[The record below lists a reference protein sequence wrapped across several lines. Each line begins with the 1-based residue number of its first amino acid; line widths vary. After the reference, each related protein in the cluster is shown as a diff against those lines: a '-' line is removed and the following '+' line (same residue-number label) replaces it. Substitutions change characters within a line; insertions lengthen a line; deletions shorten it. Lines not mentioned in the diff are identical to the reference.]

1 MVDDS
6 ESRSEQPRQFSK
18 NRFFDGKLMTARD
31 METEQRY
38 HADRLETLARHL
50 SGSGI
55 VTGLEITSISTV
67 DDRLEVTLNGG
78 IALDPMGRPIVVE
91 TATTKSVSE
100 PDGDECHLF
109 VRFDEVETDAVAVP
123 DADGRHPEAEA
134 GRVVETFELTYR
146 QSAPEQPSPS
156 IGLRDHIEAGSTAS
170 DVADRIAAAVDAE
183 HSSGPSDP
191 AVYLGG
197 FERTADGSWTAIDA
211 TQPSYVYSTELVY
224 ATLVEHI
231 TDTEN
236 PHQTD
241 SGAGEHPTPQAD
253 ELNSLH
259 ERIEQLHSELSTL
272 KQRQETTTTHLLGK
286 TLASAGRL
294 FSMAADQFGDHHPSV
309 SKLAREIAQESTAG
323 SHSAAAE
330 DSEQFRSLA
339 RQLQPTL
346 VEFGDRLDGAARTE
360 TADRYFDALAALQST
375 LEDDESAV
383 ETAIAFDSVA
393 EAAVDLEVVYP
404 AAVER

>member
-6 ESRSEQPRQFSK
+6 EPRSEQPRQFSK

-38 HADRLETLARHL
+38 HADRLETLTRHL
-50 SGSGI
+50 GGSGI
-55 VTGLEITSISTV
+55 VTGLEITSISSV

-100 PDGDECHLF
+100 PDADECHLF
-109 VRFDEVETDAVAVP
+109 VRFDEVETDTVAVP
-123 DADGRHPEAEA
+123 DADSRHPEAEA

-146 QSAPEQPSPS
+146 QSAPERSTPS
-156 IGLRDHIEAGSTAS
+156 IGLRDHIDADATAS

-183 HSSGPSDP
+183 HPSGPSDP

-211 TQPSYVYSTELVY
+211 TRPSYVYGTELVY
-224 ATLVEHI
+224 TTLLEHI

-236 PHQTD
+236 PHQTE
-241 SGAGEHPTPQAD
+241 SGTSEHPTPQAD
-253 ELNSLH
+253 ELSSLH
-259 ERIEQLHSELSTL
+259 ERVEQLHSELSTV
-272 KQRQETTTTHLLGK
+272 KQRQETTTTHLMGK

-294 FSMAADQFGDHHPSV
+294 FSTAADRFGDHHPSV
-309 SKLAREIAQESTAG
+309 SKLAREIAHQSTAE
-323 SHSAAAE
+323 SHSTAAE
-330 DSEQFRSLA
+330 NPEQFRSLA
-339 RQLQPTL
+339 RQLQPSL
-346 VEFGDRLDGAARTE
+346 VEFGDHLDGAARQE
-360 TADRYFDALAALQST
+360 TVDRYFDALAALQST
-375 LEDDESAV
+375 LEDDDPVV

-404 AAVER
+404 ATVEQ